1 MYLTVVVW
9 LVLAASAEK
18 TKTTSVRKCCPQDFI
33 FDQGK
38 CSGSNETFV
47 LPQIHTW
54 PGLRPS
60 NESVPKL
67 SYGFPVCNTFMYYL
81 DPYEDPSEKFTL
93 LDTGWLV
100 RGDGRKDPPGQYC
113 FDVIAHENGVRPV
126 VCFLGDDEEPEDA
139 EAKGMFAVY
148 PVGMLVS
155 IPFLLVTFFVY
166 AIFKQL
172 RSLHGYCLMSH
183 VAALIA
189 SYSSLIVV
197 QIASS
202 TMDIQF
208 CILLG
213 FAVQFF
219 FLATFFWLN
228 VMCIDIYW
236 AFSGIKLRG
245 TASERDRK
253 KLLAYSFY
261 AWGMPLI
268 ILAVTVGVDYSDSI
282 PSSSI
287 FKPNMGK
294 DRCFFKG
301 RTATWTYFYGPMA
314 VILFS
319 NLILFSITAYRIWRH
334 RRETAQSFHRG
345 DSRRHDG
352 NESERFNLYLK
363 LFLVMGINWI
373 SELISFMFGKDV
385 PQYLWYITDITNTLQ
400 GVFIFLIFVWKKR
413 VRKLLWEKLCGGKQ
427 SQLRSSTMTTSTALN
442 SSTR

>member
-1 MYLTVVVW
+1 MISIFICIHIFVLLALP
-9 LVLAASAEK
+9 LVKGELPLLP
-18 TKTTSVRKCCPQDFI
+18 KCCPLDTMRGRNYTCI
-33 FDQGK
+33 P
-38 CSGSNETFV
+38 SN
-47 LPQIHTW
+47 HTMLTPFKPW
-54 PGLRPS
+54 LNYPVVHKHLECRLQHILRPGEFRIDG
-60 NESVPKL
+60 NGNLIETETGHVEREFCIDLIFNRGRYSV
-67 SYGFPVCNTFMYYL
+67 T
-81 DPYEDPSEKFTL
+81 
-93 LDTGWLV
+93 
-100 RGDGRKDPPGQYC
+100 
-113 FDVIAHENGVRPV
+113 
-126 VCFLGDDEEPEDA
+126 
-139 EAKGMFAVY
+139 
-148 PVGMLVS
+148 
-155 IPFLLVTFFVY
+155 PFLCLVLKDTSEESRYLLLTSVGLLISTPFLFATTLVY
-166 AIFKQL
+166 TTTKQL
-172 RSLHGYCLMSH
+172 RTIYGHCVIIYT
-183 VAALIA
+183 ALLTV
-189 SYSSLIVV
+189 SYFLVGTQGV
-197 QIASS
+197 YG
-202 TMDIQF
+202 TLNEEFDISEEF
-208 CILLG
+208 CIVLG

>member
-1 MYLTVVVW
+1 MIPKCVVLGWLSFVVVGSSH
-9 LVLAASAEK
+9 VF
-18 TKTTSVRKCCPQDFI
+18 VNKCCPFGQGFLSKGLKCVNSSWPWESSPQCLTNTNHSFLVKFI
-33 FDQGK
+33 QCRWK
-38 CSGSNETFV
+38 YVMKQNETLTV
-47 LPQIHTW
+47 TEDGVERRGGQVIE
-54 PGLRPS
+54 
-60 NESVPKL
+60 NE
-67 SYGFPVCNTFMYYL
+67 
-81 DPYEDPSEKFTL
+81 
-93 LDTGWLV
+93 
-100 RGDGRKDPPGQYC
+100 YC
-113 FDVIAHENGVRPV
+113 FESFENENGSAVN
-126 VCFLGDDEEPEDA
+126 
-139 EAKGMFAVY
+139 VY
-148 PVGMLVS
+148 PVFCLNEQVDETKYDYYNISYMIS
-155 IPFLLVTFFVY
+155 AIFLLATLLVYVIVIPPRLNSSLVIRYVT
-166 AIFKQL
+166 A
-172 RSLHGYCLMSH
+172 S
-183 VAALIA
+183 LIA
-189 SYSSLIVV
+189 FVLSFVV
-197 QIASS
+197 QKHPF
-202 TMDIQF
+202 DPGVPL
-208 CILLG
+208 CIISG

>member
-1 MYLTVVVW
+1 MPLTVLMKVS
-9 LVLAASAEK
+9 LSFISLAGAEIAK
-18 TKTTSVRKCCPQDFI
+18 VELPKCCPSGQSIWNASCTASENPVVTTKTAWKNQSSAFWPLHCLDGAPVILNLDEFELVKRPASQPSSEGSKVASVRHVYEHCFDFI
-33 FDQGK
+33 EDYNRSFI
-38 CSGSNETFV
+38 FV
-47 LPQIHTW
+47 C
-54 PGLRPS
+54 
-60 NESVPKL
+60 
-67 SYGFPVCNTFMYYL
+67 FP
-81 DPYEDPSEKFTL
+81 PSETKPQAKYYRIGIAFSILLMVFT
-93 LDTGWLV
+93 
-100 RGDGRKDPPGQYC
+100 
-113 FDVIAHENGVRPV
+113 
-126 VCFLGDDEEPEDA
+126 FL
-139 EAKGMFAVY
+139 
-148 PVGMLVS
+148 
-155 IPFLLVTFFVY
+155 TY
-166 AIFKQL
+166 AILPSL
-172 RSLHGYCLMSH
+172 RNLHGYCLMLH
-183 VAALIA
+183 IA
-189 SYSSLIVV
+189 SMIFGYTVLLAIQIFTNSFSLRVCT
-197 QIASS
+197 S
-202 TMDIQF
+202 F
-208 CILLG
+208 G

>member
-1 MYLTVVVW
+1 ML
-9 LVLAASAEK
+9 LAIQIVSFFLLAYAALDR
-18 TKTTSVRKCCPQDFI
+18 VRKCCPPGQAFDEDFI
-33 FDQGK
+33 CSPSDNKLLNPFRPWKDLPSFYSPLFCPNESKVSLDPGEYSLLDDGTLYVDQEQGYK
-38 CSGSNETFV
+38 YTEFCFE
-47 LPQIHTW
+47 LD
-54 PGLRPS
+54 S
-60 NESVPKL
+60 NESEIKPFICIDDDDK
-67 SYGFPVCNTFMYYL
+67 
-81 DPYEDPSEKFTL
+81 D
-93 LDTGWLV
+93 DTST
-100 RGDGRKDPPGQYC
+100 KIYP
-113 FDVIAHENGVRPV
+113 I
-126 VCFLGDDEEPEDA
+126 
-139 EAKGMFAVY
+139 GMIIS
-148 PVGMLVS
+148 L
-155 IPFLLVTFFVY
+155 PFLLITLITY
-166 AIFKQL
+166 IIL
-172 RSLHGYCLMSH
+172 PSLHNKHGYCLMGH
-183 VAALIA
+183 ITAMIFGYTTLTVT
-189 SYSSLIVV
+189 
-197 QIASS
+197 QIYADVFLVS
-202 TMDIQF
+202 
-208 CILLG
+208 CITLG

>member
-1 MYLTVVVW
+1 MFSFLLPIVCVYSYSVLSVIGGNVTVP
-9 LVLAASAEK
+9 
-18 TKTTSVRKCCPQDFI
+18 KCCPVDKYFNGSRCVKGDPKPPWGSDNWTGFDFI
-33 FDQGK
+33 PSDLTCPPNERVIFTSDEFTVSKQGA
-38 CSGSNETFV
+38 
-47 LPQIHTW
+47 L
-54 PGLRPS
+54 
-60 NESVPKL
+60 
-67 SYGFPVCNTFMYYL
+67 YFPE
-81 DPYEDPSEKFTL
+81 EDPVLITDL
-93 LDTGWLV
+93 NLDNVLFCVDWMIMDDLE
-100 RGDGRKDPPGQYC
+100 PGVSLARC
-113 FDVIAHENGVRPV
+113 IE
-126 VCFLGDDEEPEDA
+126 DEETEIPIIYCI
-139 EAKGMFAVY
+139 GMII
-148 PVGMLVS
+148 S
-155 IPFLLVTFFVY
+155 IPFLLVTLIIYVILRPYHSIDGHILLRHVFP
-166 AIFKQL
+166 IFLSYVTLVIVQVFSDYL
-172 RSLHGYCLMSH
+172 SL
-183 VAALIA
+183 
-189 SYSSLIVV
+189 V
-197 QIASS
+197 Q
-202 TMDIQF
+202 
-208 CILLG
+208 CIFLG